1 MENCMDYLELMN
13 QRHSVRKYTDKPLEA
28 DAVNELNAEIDAVN
42 SESGLHIQLVT
53 EEPEA
58 FQAEK
63 PGYGKFSGCKNYFA
77 LVGPKGKEEEIGY
90 YGERLVLKA
99 QSLGV
104 NSCWV
109 ALTFKKSKAKF
120 EIAEGEK
127 LYMVI
132 AVGYGENQGHKRRSK
147 HINEISDCGDN
158 SPDWYIA
165 GLEAALL
172 APTAINQQRFY
183 FTLSGNTVKAKAWLG
198 FYTKTDLGIAK
209 YHFEIA
215 AGKENFT
222 WG

>member
-1 MENCMDYLELMN
+1 MDYLELMN

-147 HINEISDCGDN
+147 HINEISDCGDS